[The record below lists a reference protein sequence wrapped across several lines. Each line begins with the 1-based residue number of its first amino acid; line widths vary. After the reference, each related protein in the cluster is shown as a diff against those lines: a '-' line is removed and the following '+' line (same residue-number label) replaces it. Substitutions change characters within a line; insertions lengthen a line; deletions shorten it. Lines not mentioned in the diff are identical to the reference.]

1 MSFHKPL
8 LAAERR
14 EALASASGHDRS
26 SAQPICEATSAT
38 EAFLLLANSLSAEAV
53 RRVHALDAQAD
64 PEILH
69 KLRVALRRLRSL
81 WWAYEPLLDRKDAVL
96 QRREFRYLADAAGKT
111 RDWDVLRDILASW
124 QPASLSQDGR
134 PSLPP
139 FPQLLQAVDAH
150 RADALSFSRRTIRA
164 AHVETILQQAVEGAR
179 QQLAALPASPVLATF
194 AEERVR
200 RAESSLKKRIGVAGE
215 PEHREYAALH
225 SVRIA
230 GKKVRYLLEFFSPV
244 LDASHRQNL
253 ERLTV
258 LQDELGKLN
267 DLVVS
272 ETLLR
277 EYSYQLGAPDAV
289 HEALAFLAAQKKR
302 HMREAHEV
310 LGAL

>member
-1 MSFHKPL
+1 MRFHKPL
-8 LAAERR
+8 LATERPEVR
-14 EALASASGHDRS
+14 ASASS
-26 SAQPICEATSAT
+26 SGSSSRHQIGDATSAS
-38 EAFLLLANSLSAEAV
+38 EAFLLLATSLSAEAV
-53 RRVHALDAQAD
+53 RRVHALDARAD

-69 KLRVALRRLRSL
+69 KLRVALRRMRSL
-81 WWAYEPLLDRKDAVL
+81 WWAYEPLLDRENAVL

-111 RDWDVLRDILASW
+111 RDWDVLREILASG
-124 QPASLSQDGR
+124 PAANLSQDGGA
-134 PSLPP
+134 P

-150 RADALSFSRRTIRA
+150 RADALSFSRRTIRGA
-164 AHVETILQQAVEGAR
+164 QVETILQQAVESAR

-200 RAESSLKKRIGVAGE
+200 RAEASLRKRIGVAVE

-253 ERLTV
+253 ERLTT

-277 EYSYQLGAPDAV
+277 EYSFQLGDQDAV
-289 HEALAFLAAQKKR
+289 HEVIALIAAEKKR
-302 HMREAHEV
+302 HMRVAHAV
-310 LGAL
+310 LHAL